1 MNFFA
6 ILYNITTAHLSFV
19 LLFFFGV
26 FTWGGVMESTLQR
39 GRIVTEYTPSYSVK
53 NRPALVGYLS
63 TLTIYVSFYG
73 GSLITLVV

>member
-1 MNFFA
+1 M
-6 ILYNITTAHLSFV
+6 
-19 LLFFFGV
+19 
-26 FTWGGVMESTLQR
+26 GGVMESTLQR